1 MPIPASMDVGRRL
14 AEIAEAFA
22 EAVAEGNLEAAEG
35 WLAVA
40 GFVRDGLEAVG
51 PAERARQSG

>member
-1 MPIPASMDVGRRL
+1 MDAARRL
-14 AEIAEAFA
+14 AEVAEAFA

-40 GFVRDGLEAVG
+40 SFVRDGLEAVG

>member
-1 MPIPASMDVGRRL
+1 MPPTMDGRRRL

-22 EAVAEGNLEAAEG
+22 EAVAEGNFEAAEG

-40 GFVRDGLEAVG
+40 RFVREGVEDLSA
-51 PAERARQSG
+51 AEGASGHSG